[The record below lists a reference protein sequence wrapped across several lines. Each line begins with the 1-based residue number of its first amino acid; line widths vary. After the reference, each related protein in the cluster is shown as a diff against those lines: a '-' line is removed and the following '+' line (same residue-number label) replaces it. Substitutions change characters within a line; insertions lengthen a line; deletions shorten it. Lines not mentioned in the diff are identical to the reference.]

1 MKKLSLK
8 ICDLYVE
15 DYNSPYADPE
25 DEFSP
30 IYAKSRIE
38 DALSKWYI
46 DETQFFVRAPQY
58 A

>member
-1 MKKLSLK
+1 MKKNNLK
-8 ICDLYVE
+8 LRNLYVE

-38 DALSKWYI
+38 NALSKWHV
-46 DETQFFVRAPQY
+46 DETQFYVRAPQY